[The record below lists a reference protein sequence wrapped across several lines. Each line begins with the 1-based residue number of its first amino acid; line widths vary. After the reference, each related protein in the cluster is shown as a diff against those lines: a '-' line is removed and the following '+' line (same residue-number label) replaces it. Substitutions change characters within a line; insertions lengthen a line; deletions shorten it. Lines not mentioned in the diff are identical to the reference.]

1 MDEKLFKA
9 GLETRRE
16 VLGPEYVNRAFET
29 NPLTDEFQK
38 LVTEFAWGAVWSRPD
53 FPRKTRS
60 MLNLAMLTALNRP
73 HELRLHMKAAVRN
86 GVTREDFVE
95 VLLQAMIYC
104 GVPAANDSLRM
115 AKEIFQELDAKTPE
129 KSPHAEGGPG

>member
-9 GLETRRE
+9 GLQTRSE

-115 AKEIFQELDAKTPE
+115 AKEIFKELDESAAGQAPNTQ
-129 KSPHAEGGPG
+129 GGPG

>member
-16 VLGPEYVNRAFET
+16 VLGSDYVAQAFEK
-29 NPLTDEFQK
+29 NPLTDDFQQI
-38 LVTEFAWGAVWSRPD
+38 VTEFAWGAVWSRPN

-60 MLNLAMLTALNRP
+60 LLNLAFLTALNRP
-73 HELRLHMKAAVRN
+73 HELRLHLRAAVKN
-86 GVTREDFVE
+86 GVTKEEVVE

-104 GVPAANDSLRM
+104 GVPAANDSLRL
-115 AKEIFQELDAKTPE
+115 AKEVFRELEE
-129 KSPHAEGGPG
+129 K

>member
-1 MDEKLFKA
+1 MDEQRFEA

-16 VLGPEYVNRAFET
+16 VLGPDYVNRAFEA
-29 NPLTDEFQK
+29 NSLTDEFQK

-73 HELRLHMKAAVRN
+73 HELRLHMRAAVRN
-86 GVTREDFVE
+86 GVTKEDFVE
-95 VLLQAMIYC
+95 VLLQTMIYC

-115 AKEIFQELDAKTPE
+115 AKEVFRELDENAPE
-129 KSPHAEGGPG
+129 RAPHTEGGPG